1 MDFSAIW
8 EQLPMIAAV
17 GSLAIIGAM
26 SVATLIPL
34 DSVPAVT
41 GVTIITAVVYAI
53 SVIMWLVSTLYI
65 GKGPSGSENL
75 TRLNN
80 HMMWLV
86 VFPATIAATAMNVTT
101 VQNTRNLLAGKASS

>member
-1 MDFSAIW
+1 MEGILQ
-8 EQLPMIAAV
+8 QLPMIAAI
-17 GSLAIIGAM
+17 GSLMIVGMM

-41 GVTIITAVVYAI
+41 GVTIITAIVYAI
-53 SVIMWLVSTLYI
+53 SVIMWIVSMFYF
-65 GKGPSGSENL
+65 GKGPQGTENL
-75 TRLNN
+75 ARLNN

-101 VQNTRNLLAGKASS
+101 VQNTRNLLAGKASA

>member
-1 MDFSAIW
+1 MQAATSITSGFL
-8 EQLPMIAAV
+8 EKLPMIAAV

-41 GVTIITAVVYAI
+41 GVTIITAVAYAI
-53 SVIMWLVSTLYI
+53 SIIMWIVSMTYFKKEDRADLI
-65 GKGPSGSENL
+65 
-75 TRLNN
+75 N

-101 VQNTRNLLAGKASS
+101 VQNTRNLLAGKVST